1 MLAISVCSFRTGKKK
16 AAAEGYEEGA
26 ELMYKMRTASAFIAA
41 NDPLVF
47 LADASEI
54 VIDED
59 WGTHRA
65 TDAEIKELV
74 KDIKGMWRCK
84 KKRGGG
90 FVCASL
96 CFHMLWLSVIYGGRT
111 E

>member
-1 MLAISVCSFRTGKKK
+1 
-16 AAAEGYEEGA
+16 
-26 ELMYKMRTASAFIAA
+26 MYKMRTASAFIAA

-74 KDIKGMWRCK
+74 KDIKGMWTF
-84 KKRGGG
+84 GESWN
-90 FVCASL
+90 FTYYFASW
-96 CFHMLWLSVIYGGRT
+96 MLKILFLANIVVLEVQTSRYGVRT
-111 E
+111 EQFCA